1 MPLSPSYLSSVSDR
15 HRKAFGQFF
24 TPPKVAE
31 FMMRWILNSPR
42 PDIHEPGFGLGAFFD
57 AAPAKARM
65 RYTGSE
71 IDWQILDHW
80 LESSP
85 DTRANVREEDYLL
98 SWGRRHGNIVCNPP
112 YMRFQK
118 FTNRDLVFEMFEHEL
133 GVRLSGYTNTAS
145 AFLLK
150 SLSELKR
157 NGRLAYVMP
166 LEFLNTGYGTIVKER
181 LIAGSHLAAMISL
194 DCEKDVFPDAITSAG
209 IILYDSSRIYSNVE
223 FRSVE
228 SIDALQSALE
238 GEPVVS
244 IPYDELDT
252 ASKWLPYFERNSITP
267 NSALTVPL
275 THYGRFTRGIATGA
289 NEFFVLRP
297 SRAGQL
303 GLTAPEISPTVTKSV
318 QIQTPFF
325 TSADYDDLLSRD
337 EPVLL
342 FTAGGS
348 HSERAGAYIRFGE
361 SQGYHQRFLT
371 KNRTPW
377 YKTEARSPAP
387 LLLGVFSRGGY
398 KIIRNESDVLNLTC
412 FHGFYPNLHGAQYLD
427 HLFLYLNSSTGREI
441 VSLSARRY
449 GDGLSKFEPNDL
461 NTALVPSPEVFDAIP
476 PDSVTDAMRRL
487 KETGT
492 APDCVESWFRTL
504 RKAPA

>member
-1 MPLSPSYLSSVSDR
+1 MSTSASYLSSVSSQ
-15 HRKAFGQFF
+15 HRKSFGQFF
-24 TPPKVAE
+24 TPSRVAG
-31 FMMRWILNSPR
+31 FMTRWILDSPN

-57 AAPAKARM
+57 ATPQEARM

-71 IDWQILDHW
+71 IDRQILDHW
-80 LESSP
+80 LKSSS
-85 DTRANVREEDYLL
+85 DTSADVWDEDYLI

-166 LEFLNTGYGTIVKER
+166 LEFLNTGYGAIVKER
-181 LIAGSHLAAMISL
+181 LITGSHLAAIIRL
-194 DCEKDVFPDAITSAG
+194 DCEKDVFPDAVTSSG
-209 IILYDSSRIYSNVE
+209 IILYDSSKRFSNVE
-223 FRSVE
+223 FHTIESV
-228 SIDALQSALE
+228 DALQFALE
-238 GEPVVS
+238 AEPVAR
-244 IPYDELDT
+244 IPYSELDP
-252 ASKWLPYFERNSITP
+252 AAKWLSYFEQDSIIP
-267 NSALTVPL
+267 DEALTVSL
-275 THYGRFTRGIATGA
+275 DHYGRFTRGIATGA
-289 NEFFVLRP
+289 NEFFTLRP
-297 SRAGQL
+297 SRATEL
-303 GLTAPEISPTVTKSV
+303 GLAAPELSPSVTKSV

-325 TSADYDDLLSRD
+325 ADADYDDLLNMD

-342 FTAGGS
+342 FTAGAN

-361 SQGYHQRFLT
+361 ARGYHRRFLT
-371 KNRTPW
+371 KNRNPW
-377 YKTEARSPAP
+377 HKTEARSPAP

-398 KIIRNESDVLNLTC
+398 KIIRNESNVLNLTC
-412 FHGFYPNLHGAQYLD
+412 FHGFYPNLYGAQYLD
-427 HLFLYLNSSTGREI
+427 HLFLYLNSSIGREI

-461 NTALVPSPEVFDAIP
+461 NSALVPAPDVFDAIP
-476 PDSVTDAMRRL
+476 THSVVDAMKRL
-487 KETGT
+487 RETGS
-492 APDCVESWFRTL
+492 APDGVESWFQSL
-504 RKAPA
+504 RKTGA